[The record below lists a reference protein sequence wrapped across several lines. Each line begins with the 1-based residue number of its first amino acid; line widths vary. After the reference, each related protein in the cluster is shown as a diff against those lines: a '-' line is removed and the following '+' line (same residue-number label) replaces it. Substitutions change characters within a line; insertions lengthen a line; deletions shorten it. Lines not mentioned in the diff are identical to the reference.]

1 MKIIVSPLRYP
12 GSKIRLVRYMGKVLE
27 FNKCQPDVL
36 VEPFVGGGSV
46 FINFLENDWVEKA
59 IIGDRDPLIYSF
71 WKVLFE
77 DPSYL
82 IRFTEKVRVDL
93 ETFRLYKSI
102 AADES
107 HNEGRTLAEA
117 CLFLNRTSFSGIL
130 AANAGAIGGRKQ
142 ESQYKIDCRFNRELL
157 VERMK
162 RISSFAPRV
171 TVLPYDWSRT
181 IDYALK
187 QSTGLE
193 KFIYLDP
200 PFYNKADKLYRHYF
214 DELKT
219 HLALSRKLKQLRH
232 KWILSYDRDPEVKR
246 MYKSFIQ
253 RSLAFPY
260 SINSPAR
267 RIEKEYFITSR
278 DLKRPPKGFLTK

>member
-36 VEPFVGGGSV
+36 VEPFAGGGSV
-46 FINFLENDWVEKA
+46 FINFLENDWVERA
-59 IIGDRDPLIYSF
+59 IIGDRDSLIYSF

-77 DPSYL
+77 DPNYL
-82 IRFTEKVRVDL
+82 IEFTENVPVNL

-107 HNEGRTLAEA
+107 HNEKRTLAEA

-130 AANAGAIGGRKQ
+130 AANAGAIGGRNQK
-142 ESQYKIDCRFNRELL
+142 SQYKIDCRFNRRLL

-162 RISSFAPRV
+162 HISSFASRV

-187 QSTGLE
+187 QDTALE
-193 KFIYLDP
+193 KFVYLDP

-214 DELKT
+214 DELKP
-219 HLALSRKLKQLRH
+219 HLALSRKLKQLKH
-232 KWILSYDRDPEVKR
+232 KWILSYDRAPEVKK
-246 MYKSFIQ
+246 MYESFIQ
-253 RSLAFPY
+253 RSFAFPY
-260 SINSPAR
+260 TINSPAR
-267 RIEKEYFITSR
+267 RIEKEYFITSH